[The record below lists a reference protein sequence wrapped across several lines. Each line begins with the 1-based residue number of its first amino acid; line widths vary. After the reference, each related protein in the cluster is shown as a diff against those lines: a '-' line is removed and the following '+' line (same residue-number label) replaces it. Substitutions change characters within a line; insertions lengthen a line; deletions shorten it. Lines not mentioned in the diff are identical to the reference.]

1 MEKPLEDRHSLAL
14 YSQNLAQI
22 LFDTSDSIGLLT
34 ELNWLGEILG
44 FPAGRYRNGGRGLS
58 GPEESLRTPP
68 LPIPVDELTIY

>member
-22 LFDTSDSIGLLT
+22 LFRTSVSIGLLT
-34 ELNWLGEILG
+34 ELNWLGEISG
-44 FPAGRYRNGGRGLS
+44 FPAGRYWNGGRGLS

>member
-1 MEKPLEDRHSLAL
+1 MEKPLEDRHSLVL

-22 LFDTSDSIGLLT
+22 LFDTSGSIGLLN

-44 FPAGRYRNGGRGLS
+44 FPASRYRNGERGLS